1 MRHDGPDDVRPT
13 GHLQIKGGPHGRVW
27 YALWRD
33 ADGRHQKRL
42 GPAHVRDS
50 GRRTARGAVVWW
62 AANGSKPDADHLTP
76 AEADTALRELL
87 DTAVREPTDPAQRAP
102 PCLDAFRIGHGGQ
115 AYCALRSRGRPLD
128 LRHICLDLRDVG
140 LELLPLELLGPLH
153 RPLDLRAH
161 VGNRDDDEAG
171 RALVELLTELLEI
184 VAAHARSGM
193 TGHCPKDGTT
203 GRRAGEQAASDSG
216 KRKQRDDQP
225 GG

>member
-102 PCLDAFRIGHGGQ
+102 PCLDAFRIDAPPDVHVATDSVCGPRRPSVPAPRINSRRRRRPRGGAAARVRREPAQ
-115 AYCALRSRGRPLD
+115 SRR
-128 LRHICLDLRDVG
+128 RVR
-140 LELLPLELLGPLH
+140 GPVWVPWRLM
-153 RPLDLRAH
+153 P
-161 VGNRDDDEAG
+161 
-171 RALVELLTELLEI
+171 
-184 VAAHARSGM
+184 AAA
-193 TGHCPKDGTT
+193 
-203 GRRAGEQAASDSG
+203 
-216 KRKQRDDQP
+216 
-225 GG
+225 